1 MVADACGKGVGLSG
15 ELRDDDPR
23 KWDYTEHAGV
33 KHAIQRRYLGAWLNI
48 LGSISP
54 LVLFDGFAGRGKYNR
69 GEPGSP
75 LVFWQCAK
83 EAVDR
88 GRPREVE
95 IHCVEKAEANF
106 QELVTTIATL
116 RHPGVTIDAEPGEF
130 ADRAL
135 ARAAL
140 LRKSSFIPPV
150 FWTADPYGFRG
161 VPLDVVRELM
171 SLPRSE
177 LMITFMV
184 RDMRRFIG
192 EENHEAPLTELFG
205 GEGWRKCL
213 ELEGEETREEKLLLT
228 YSDLI
233 RDGIGRFA
241 TPFRVFE
248 DDRRQTLYYLIHL
261 TNEPLGMRKMKE
273 AMVHES
279 PDMTFWPVTVRAPD
293 QIALDVAE
301 SAPYPTLQ
309 EHLLDRY
316 AGRTLSFEDL
326 LNEDYPLGVWV
337 ESQYRA
343 AVADLMKAGRVE
355 IDRRAREVEGR
366 RRPSGVQLPDRLSFD
381 VQLQLG

>member
-1 MVADACGKGVGLSG
+1 MSG

-23 KWDYTEHAGV
+23 KWDYTDHAGV
-33 KHAIQRRYLGAWLNI
+33 KHAIQRRYLGAWLAI

-54 LVLFDGFAGRGKYNR
+54 LVLFDGFAGRGKYNG

-75 LVFWQCAK
+75 LVFWRRAV

-88 GRPREVE
+88 GRPRRVE
-95 IHCVEKAEANF
+95 IHCVEKAEVNF
-106 QELVTTIATL
+106 RELSSTIAGL
-116 RHPGVTIDAEPGEF
+116 QHPGVTVTAERGEF

-135 ARAAL
+135 ARAAA
-140 LRKSSFIPPV
+140 LRRLPLIPPV

-177 LMITFMV
+177 MMITFMV
-184 RDMRRFIG
+184 RDIRRFIG
-192 EENHEAPLTELFG
+192 ERNHEAPLTELFG
-205 GEGWRKCL
+205 GESWRNCL

-233 RDGIGRFA
+233 RDGIARFA

-273 AMVHES
+273 AMVHHS
-279 PDMTFWPVTVRAPD
+279 PDMTFWPVTVRDPD
-293 QIALDVAE
+293 QIALDVEE
-301 SAPYPTLQ
+301 SSPYKTLQ
-309 EHLLDRY
+309 RHLLDTY
-316 AGRTLSFEDL
+316 AGRMLSFEDL
-326 LNEDYPLGVWV
+326 LNEDYPLGAWV
-337 ESQYRA
+337 ESHYRA
-343 AVADLMKAGRVE
+343 AVANLEKTGRAE
-355 IDRRAREVEGR
+355 IDRRARQVEGR
-366 RRPSGVQLPDRLSFD
+366 RRPSGVQLPDLVSFD
-381 VQLQLG
+381 VQLQFG

>member
-1 MVADACGKGVGLSG
+1 LNG

-54 LVLFDGFAGRGKYNR
+54 LVLFDGFAGRGKYNG

-75 LVFWQCAK
+75 LVFWRCAV

-88 GRPREVE
+88 GRPRQVE

-106 QELVTTIATL
+106 LELSSTIAAL
-116 RHPGVTIDAEPGEF
+116 KHSGVTIDAKHGEF
-130 ADRAL
+130 ADCAL
-135 ARAAL
+135 SRAAL
-140 LRKSSFIPPV
+140 LRRKAPLIPPV

-184 RDMRRFIG
+184 RDIRRFIG
-192 EENHEAPLTELFG
+192 EKNHEAPLTELFG
-205 GEGWRKCL
+205 GESWGDCL

-233 RDGIGRFA
+233 RDGIARFA

-273 AMVHES
+273 AMVHHS
-279 PDMTFWPVTVRAPD
+279 PDMTFWPVTVRDPD

-301 SAPYPTLQ
+301 PTPYRTLQ
-309 EHLLDRY
+309 QHLLATY
-316 AGRTLSFEDL
+316 AGRALSFEDL

-337 ESQYRA
+337 ESHYRA
-343 AVADLMKAGRVE
+343 AIADLAKVGRADL
-355 IDRRAREVEGR
+355 DRRARQVEGR
-366 RRPSGVQLPDRLSFD
+366 RRPSGIQLPDRISFD

>member
-1 MVADACGKGVGLSG
+1 MVADARGEGIRLSG

-23 KWDYTEHAGV
+23 KWDYTEHAAV

-54 LVLFDGFAGRGKYNR
+54 LVLFDGFAGRGRYNG

-75 LVFWQCAK
+75 LVFWQRAV

-88 GRPREVE
+88 GRPRQVE

-106 QELVTTIATL
+106 RELSSTIAGL
-116 RHPGVTIDAEPGEF
+116 EHPGVTIDAEHGEF
-130 ADRAL
+130 ADRAI
-135 ARAAL
+135 AKAAL
-140 LRKSSFIPPV
+140 LGNASLVPPV

-161 VPLDVVRELM
+161 VPLDVVRQLM
-171 SLPRSE
+171 TLPRSE

-184 RDMRRFIG
+184 RDIRRFIG
-192 EENHEAPLTELFG
+192 EKNHEAPLIELFG
-205 GEGWRKCL
+205 GESWRGCL

-233 RDGIGRFA
+233 RNGIADFA

-248 DDRRQTLYYLIHL
+248 DARRQTLYYLIHL

-273 AMVHES
+273 AMVKQS
-279 PDMTFWPVTVRAPD
+279 SDMTFWPVTIRAPD

-301 SAPYPTLQ
+301 PSPFRTLQ
-309 EHLLDRY
+309 EHLLDTY
-316 AGRTLSFEDL
+316 AGCTLSFEDL
-326 LNEDYPLGVWV
+326 LNRDYPLGVWV
-337 ESQYRA
+337 EPQYRA
-343 AVADLMKAGRVE
+343 AVADLEKAGRATL
-355 IDRRAREVEGR
+355 DRRAREIEGR
-366 RRPSGVQLPDRLSFD
+366 RRPSGIQLPDRISFD
-381 VQLQLG
+381 VQLQLS

>member
-1 MVADACGKGVGLSG
+1 VVADARGESTRLSG

-54 LVLFDGFAGRGKYNR
+54 LILFDGFAGRGKYNG

-75 LVFWQCAK
+75 LVFWQRAV

-88 GRPREVE
+88 GRPKRVE

-106 QELVTTIATL
+106 RELSSTIAAL
-116 RHPGVTIDAEPGEF
+116 KHPAVTIDAEQGEF
-130 ADRAL
+130 ADRAV
-135 ARAAL
+135 ARAAS
-140 LRKSSFIPPV
+140 LRTAALVPPV

-161 VPLDVVRELM
+161 LPLDVVRQLM
-171 SLPRSE
+171 TLPRSE

-184 RDMRRFIG
+184 RDIRRFIG
-192 EENHEAPLTELFG
+192 EKNHEAPLTELFG
-205 GEGWRKCL
+205 GESWHSCL
-213 ELEGEETREEKLLLT
+213 ELKGEETREEKLLLT

-233 RDGIGRFA
+233 RDGIARFA

-273 AMVHES
+273 AMVKQS
-279 PDMTFWPVTVRAPD
+279 ADMTFWPVTVRDPD

-301 SAPYPTLQ
+301 PTPYKTLQ
-309 EHLLDRY
+309 RHLLDAY
-316 AGRTLSFEDL
+316 AGHTLSFEEL
-326 LNEDYPLGVWV
+326 LNQDYPLGAWV
-337 ESQYRA
+337 EPHYRA
-343 AVADLMKAGRVE
+343 AVADLERVGRVAV
-355 IDRRAREVEGR
+355 DRRAREVEGR
-366 RRPSGVQLPDRLSFD
+366 RRPSGIQLPDRVSFD